1 MTDTHLAQ
9 ALEATHDTS
18 SYDTN
23 VKFLLADKQIL
34 ARILKYAVQEFK
46 DMTIEDVMTSIGSDI
61 EIGTRPLD
69 AGLSNMGRVNASSA
83 EDNIPGEGKIFFDI
97 RFTAYHKETEMKFL
111 INLEAQRSSDPGKL
125 GYHWKTGS
133 SFILPG

>member
-9 ALEATHDTS
+9 ALEATNDAS

-46 DMTIEDVMTSIGSDI
+46 DMTIEGTMASIGADI

-83 EDNIPGEGKIFFDI
+83 EDNIPGEGKIFFEPPD
-97 RFTAYHKETEMKFL
+97 
-111 INLEAQRSSDPGKL
+111 
-125 GYHWKTGS
+125 
-133 SFILPG
+133 

>member
-1 MTDTHLAQ
+1 MCTKEGKEMTDTHLAQ
-9 ALEATHDTS
+9 ALEATNDTS

-46 DMTIEDVMTSIGSDI
+46 DMTIEDIMTSIGSDI

-111 INLEAQRSSDPGKL
+111 INLEAQRSSDTGKL
-125 GYHWKTGS
+125 
-133 SFILPG
+133 